1 MQDPSQGVARELVL
15 QLPHVHLL
23 STYRF
28 PIYQSIHHNKIA
40 EWLLTAP
47 KIARDTAPF
56 FWSYLDRPT
65 DGTLLLTWQPLDSLG
80 INFAT
85 DGYMW
90 PPNET
95 AFQLEVDGG
104 YV

>member
-1 MQDPSQGVARELVL
+1 L

-28 PIYQSIHHNKIA
+28 PVYQTVHHNKIA
-40 EWLLTAP
+40 EWLLGAP

-56 FWSYLDRPT
+56 YWSYLDRPA
-65 DGTLLLTWQPLDSLG
+65 DGTILLTWQPLDSLG
-80 INFAT
+80 IIFAT

>member
-1 MQDPSQGVARELVL
+1 MIIK
-15 QLPHVHLL
+15 LPHVHLL

-28 PIYQSIHHNKIA
+28 PAQQNVHHNKIA
-40 EWLLTAP
+40 EWLITAP

-65 DGTLLLTWQPLDSLG
+65 DGTILLTWQPLEALG
-80 INFAT
+80 ITFAT

-90 PPNET
+90 PPVET
-95 AFQLEVDGG
+95 AFQTEIERG
-104 YV
+104 YVRSPGCDTMPC